1 MRFFQLPEIQS
12 SIPQS
17 GIYTIV
23 LAWVGKVFSS
33 LDIVAVGAIKQICLG
48 QISKVSPDR
57 LTIDFCLSYRHQGV
71 RNFACIGERT
81 NRRTKLICNQ
91 RKSFRKGYI
100 VPLQNILQV
109 GFTEQIRQVF
119 FLFRR
124 VILKGGHRKS
134 AIGQILRK
142 CIRFIPA
149 TEGIELRKG

>member
-1 MRFFQLPEIQS
+1 MPPTGKLVEDHIFHQMRFFQLPEIQS

-57 LTIDFCLSYRHQGV
+57 LTVDFCLSYRHQSV

-91 RKSFRKGYI
+91 RKRFRKGYI

-109 GFTEQIRQVF
+109 GFAEQIR
-119 FLFRR
+119 
-124 VILKGGHRKS
+124 KG
-134 AIGQILRK
+134 
-142 CIRFIPA
+142 
-149 TEGIELRKG
+149 